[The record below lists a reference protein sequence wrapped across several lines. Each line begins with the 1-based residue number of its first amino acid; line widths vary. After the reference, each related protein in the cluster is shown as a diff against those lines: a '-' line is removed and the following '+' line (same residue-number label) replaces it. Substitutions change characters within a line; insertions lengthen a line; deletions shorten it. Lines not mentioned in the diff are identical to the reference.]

1 MSYYGRLFKAML
13 WSHTRNVDV
22 IVCPNIVHFSIPLHN
37 DGATAKVLSAVV
49 RNSTLELIVKR
60 EPDAPNPL
68 IESEKD
74 TKRQQ
79 LI

>member
-1 MSYYGRLFKAML
+1 MSYYGRLFKEML
-13 WSHTRNVDV
+13 WSHNRNIEVGV
-22 IVCPNIVHFSIPLHN
+22 FPNVVQFSIPLYN

-49 RNSTLELIVKR
+49 EHSTLKLIVKR
-60 EPDAPNPL
+60 EPEAPKPIVD
-68 IESEKD
+68 IETI

>member
-1 MSYYGRLFKAML
+1 
-13 WSHTRNVDV
+13 VQ
-22 IVCPNIVHFSIPLHN
+22 FSIPLYN

>member
-13 WSHTRNVDV
+13 WSHTRNVEV
-22 IVCPNIVHFSIPLHN
+22 IVCPNIVQFSIPLYN

-60 EPDAPNPL
+60 EPDAPKPIVD
-68 IESEKD
+68 IETP

>member
-13 WSHTRNVDV
+13 WSHTRNIEVGV
-22 IVCPNIVHFSIPLHN
+22 FPNVVQFSIPLYN

-49 RNSTLELIVKR
+49 ENSTLKLIVKR
-60 EPDAPNPL
+60 EPEAPNPL
-68 IESEKD
+68 IESEKTD
-74 TKRQQ
+74 QRQQ

>member
-13 WSHTRNVDV
+13 WSHSRNIEVGV
-22 IVCPNIVHFSIPLHN
+22 FPNVVQFSIPLYN

-49 RNSTLELIVKR
+49 ENSTLKLIVKR
-60 EPDAPNPL
+60 EPEAPNPL
-68 IESEKD
+68 IESEKTD
-74 TKRQQ
+74 QRQH